1 MSETKIIDLPE
12 DVLEK
17 IFLYVQNVE
26 IKKIT
31 EVCKL
36 FNSTVGSSIKLMDK
50 INLTW
55 DEKNLCNTDVLMS
68 SNRKYRQIRIL
79 NGRELLSNKLVKFL
93 TKHTFIHAV
102 ELSKCQYLASEL
114 EKLLEKKRKALQT
127 LKIIYSVPTSEY
139 DKNLIEMR
147 FPKLKNLEINLCE
160 KNDKLFIIFKKKRR
174 LEVSNRHNYMRHL
187 NE

>member
-1 MSETKIIDLPE
+1 MSKTNIVDLPE

-17 IFLYVQNVE
+17 IFLYVENVE

-55 DEKNLCNTDVLMS
+55 NEKNLCNTDVLMS

-79 NGRELLSNKLVKFL
+79 NGRELLSNKLLKFL
-93 TKHTFIHAV
+93 TKQTFIHAV

-114 EKLLEKKRKALQT
+114 EKLLEKMRVALQT
-127 LKIIYSVPTSEY
+127 LKIIYSVPTN
-139 DKNLIEMR
+139 DKDLKEMR
-147 FPKLKNLEINLCE
+147 FPKLKNLEISLCE
-160 KNDKLFIIFKKKRR
+160 RNDKLFIIFKKKRM
-174 LEVSNRHNYMRHL
+174 LEVSN
-187 NE
+187 